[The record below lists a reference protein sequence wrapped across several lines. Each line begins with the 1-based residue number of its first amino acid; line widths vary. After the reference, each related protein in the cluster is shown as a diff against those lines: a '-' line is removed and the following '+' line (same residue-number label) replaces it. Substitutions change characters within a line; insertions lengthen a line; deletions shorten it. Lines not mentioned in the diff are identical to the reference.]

1 MFLCELSMTLCL
13 VYKTKSSEQS
23 SDTVRDAI
31 KNKLST
37 YSLRWDPSDICT
49 KTWTNCSNQKRQ
61 SERSFTPFVRL
72 MMMDS
77 SAWTVSEKKSEHM
90 KASEMNTHLYTV
102 CRQDSGSECN
112 FYLFLMRRDATLA
125 FSMIK
130 CPQLS
135 DWTPVGGAYGEK
147 KIIRQ
152 CLALEACLCKCL
164 CPVMSSCTSD
174 PNEPFLELK

>member
-1 MFLCELSMTLCL
+1 MFLCEFSMTLCL

-23 SDTVRDAI
+23 SDTIRDAI

-72 MMMDS
+72 MMDS

-90 KASEMNTHLYTV
+90 KASETNTHLYTV

-112 FYLFLMRRDATLA
+112 FYLFLMRRNTRIQHDQVSAVKRLNTSGRSLWWEEDYS
-125 FSMIK
+125 SMS
-130 CPQLS
+130 CS
-135 DWTPVGGAYGEK
+135 GGVFMQMFVPGDVILHLRSKRAVFG
-147 KIIRQ
+147 
-152 CLALEACLCKCL
+152 A
-164 CPVMSSCTSD
+164 
-174 PNEPFLELK
+174 